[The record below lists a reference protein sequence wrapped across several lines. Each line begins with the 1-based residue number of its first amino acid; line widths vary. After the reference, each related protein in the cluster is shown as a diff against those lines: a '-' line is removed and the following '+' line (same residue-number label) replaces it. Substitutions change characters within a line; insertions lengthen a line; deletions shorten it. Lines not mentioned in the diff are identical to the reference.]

1 MQDKHLILELYLQL
15 PLLTF
20 CENDNIGLRDYWT
33 SDRINFLLFMSPAYD
48 HVDALMHMKH
58 CASTSMCDL
67 LLHIKMTLKLS
78 TSIDK

>member
-1 MQDKHLILELYLQL
+1 MTTLGLETTELQIE
-15 PLLTF
+15 LTF
-20 CENDNIGLRDYWT
+20 CSY
-33 SDRINFLLFMSPAYD
+33 LLQILGILHLYD
-48 HVDALMHMKH
+48 HVNVLMHMKH